1 MPRPIAVIVNV
12 MTILINCV
20 IYTYFEGK
28 LFQKY
33 VLDLVIKT
41 SSIAL
46 KTKYIYIRAP
56 ILAGAICFECKS
68 TIKLDLTT

>member
-1 MPRPIAVIVNV
+1 MANPISDNANCWMPRPIVVIINV

-28 LFQKY
+28 LCQKY

-46 KTKYIYIRAP
+46 KTK
-56 ILAGAICFECKS
+56 
-68 TIKLDLTT
+68 